1 MCGLGEEADKFS
13 YHHKAKSTFK
23 VRRCTNPACG
33 RPWDH
38 DHNAAWNIAYLG
50 MLQYF
55 QRERPLYFSK
65 GLDNLPKARAMVI
78 ERGEPTVSK
87 AHTRRNTRDDWAKA
101 SRTESAR
108 IFEYTSESVRKMVM
122 EDRLESGCTKAIK
135 AATKFAKAKKAEEKE
150 MATKAKM
157 TKAQTKAKTG
167 TATAHKIAQPT
178 APSSVL
184 ARHTNPS

>member
-1 MCGLGEEADKFS
+1 
-13 YHHKAKSTFK
+13 
-23 VRRCTNPACG
+23 
-33 RPWDH
+33 
-38 DHNAAWNIAYLG
+38 
-50 MLQYF
+50 
-55 QRERPLYFSK
+55 
-65 GLDNLPKARAMVI
+65 MVI

-101 SRTESAR
+101 SRAESAR

-122 EDRLESGCTKAIK
+122 EDRLESGCTKAIE

-157 TKAQTKAKTG
+157 TKAQTKVKTG
-167 TATAHKIAQPT
+167 TATARKIAQPT